1 MDENLTVESGINSP
15 TRAIWKRLLLSQE
28 ATFSNVIP

>member
-15 TRAIWKRLLLSQE
+15 TRAIERDYFYLRKQHSQM
-28 ATFSNVIP
+28 